1 MKSKRTERYEEQLRA
16 RPSTID
22 EPCMEFLGREIDLAK
37 LWLDFHIEEY
47 TTADMLKLAEMIIHA
62 KNRR

>member
-1 MKSKRTERYEEQLRA
+1 
-16 RPSTID
+16 
-22 EPCMEFLGREIDLAK
+22 MEFLGREIDLAK